1 MNKISHINTRI
12 MPYIIWTL
20 RILIGGTLI
29 ISGLT
34 KMIDLWGFMYKIEQY
49 LNVWGWDISRSIVI
63 ITAIGIS
70 AIEFVIGILLLT
82 GAYRRS
88 SAWIASSIMAIML
101 PLSAYIMIANPVD
114 DCGCFGDFIKI
125 SNTAT
130 FLKNIF
136 ICLGLIYLL
145 FFNHKIKG
153 IYHTHIHWLIG
164 GISYIYILSIG
175 LLGYNIQ
182 PLIDFRQYKI
192 GSPLV
197 RDIPINNADNYSF
210 IYEKDGIQKEF
221 NINSLPDSSWTFV
234 DRLDPIHNNSENIND
249 ISFSVYDEENNEVT
263 AEVISNTNKQILL
276 LIPDIKYADIS
287 YAFLTNEMY
296 KYATQNDIDFIG
308 VFATK
313 DHSQIQRWRDIT
325 LVQWPSYM
333 AEDTSLKEIARGKI
347 AVVYINN
354 GIIQWKRTLSS
365 IPSDIFSTPQE
376 NIIENLNFNGEDRF
390 KSISF
395 IFVSILTLILIL
407 NISILAVKRS
417 FSRKNEKKNVTLQD
431 ENKIEITN

>member
-1 MNKISHINTRI
+1 
-12 MPYIIWTL
+12 
-20 RILIGGTLI
+20 
-29 ISGLT
+29 
-34 KMIDLWGFMYKIEQY
+34 
-49 LNVWGWDISRSIVI
+49 
-63 ITAIGIS
+63 
-70 AIEFVIGILLLT
+70 
-82 GAYRRS
+82 
-88 SAWIASSIMAIML
+88 
-101 PLSAYIMIANPVD
+101 
-114 DCGCFGDFIKI
+114 
-125 SNTAT
+125 
-130 FLKNIF
+130 
-136 ICLGLIYLL
+136 
-145 FFNHKIKG
+145 
-153 IYHTHIHWLIG
+153 
-164 GISYIYILSIG
+164 
-175 LLGYNIQ
+175 
-182 PLIDFRQYKI
+182 
-192 GSPLV
+192 
-197 RDIPINNADNYSF
+197 
-210 IYEKDGIQKEF
+210 
-221 NINSLPDSSWTFV
+221 
-234 DRLDPIHNNSENIND
+234 
-249 ISFSVYDEENNEVT
+249 
-263 AEVISNTNKQILL
+263 
-276 LIPDIKYADIS
+276 
-287 YAFLTNEMY
+287 MY

-407 NISILAVKRS
+407 NITILAVKRS